1 MRRRTIVS
9 FLVIAGAV
17 AASPAGGT
25 APAGAQAV
33 DTRAAFSGNFAGDAR
48 EEVFLYSDVEDPEPN
63 DTMLSFDN
71 AGVPGG
77 PITTTSYPQDVQ
89 GSFVP
94 LPGDFD
100 GDGFDEIL
108 WYGAGTAPDVLWD
121 FTDFTTHTETPLP
134 VRGFYVPVVGD
145 FTGDGVDDIMW
156 YAPGA
161 AADTLWEFDAG
172 GTHTAT
178 SRTVQGNYFPL
189 VASVGKD
196 ATDDILWYA
205 AGSAPD
211 TLWDWTANATTPRF
225 TTQRWRVVGS
235 YLPFTL
241 DEYGDGARGGDFFW
255 YAPGPGT
262 DTFWD
267 YFRGARIQSFV
278 DPVKG
283 FHVPVAGDFL
293 GDGQDDVLWMNNEA
307 PVLWDH
313 NGLLRHKYVF
323 GPFATAI
330 DMRGVAER
338 VAEGVEPFGRESIAR

>member
-1 MRRRTIVS
+1 VS
-9 FLVIAGAV
+9 SLVIAGAAV
-17 AASPAGGT
+17 AAPAGGT
-25 APAGAQAV
+25 APAGAQAM
-33 DTRAAFSGNFAGDAR
+33 DSRAAFSGNFFGDSR
-48 EEVFLYSDVEDPEPN
+48 QEVFLYSDIEDPEPN

-71 AGVPGG
+71 GGVAGG
-77 PITTTSYPQDVQ
+77 PITVTTFPQDVQ

-94 LPGDFD
+94 LAGDFD
-100 GDGFDEIL
+100 GDGLDEIL

-121 FTDFTTHTETPLP
+121 FTDATTHTETPLT

-145 FTGDGVDDIMW
+145 FTGDTVDDILW
-156 YAPGA
+156 YAPGR

-178 SRTVQGNYFPL
+178 SAPVQGNYFPL

-196 ATDDILWYA
+196 TTDDILWYA

-211 TLWDWTANATTPRF
+211 TLWDFTRGTVRF
-225 TTQRWRVVGS
+225 TTQRFRVIGS

-241 DEYGDGARGGDFFW
+241 DVYGDGPRGGDFFW
-255 YAPGPGT
+255 YAPGPGA
-262 DTFWD
+262 DTYWD
-267 YFRGARIQSFV
+267 YFRGTRAQSFL

-293 GDGQDDVLWMNNEA
+293 GDGQDDVLWMNNTA

-313 NGLLRHKYVF
+313 IGLVRHKYVF

-330 DMRGVAER
+330 RTSAAGDTAATDVAS
-338 VAEGVEPFGRESIAR
+338 FGQESIAR